1 MPFDFFIAA
10 NVFFLSFI
18 SEITV
23 STIAMIQNIIVNRS
37 MLALLDLIYID
48 YNDKIIKKVLPM
60 KHLGRKT
67 VKNDMV
73 AIKQL
78 DLLKSIKAEEIE
90 LLLHEGSFQTAEYA
104 KNGIVHFVGE
114 VCSKLEIILSGK
126 VVIERIDESGNL
138 MTIAEFFSGDVL
150 GGNLMFSKN
159 PHYPMTVTAKQ
170 PTVILEIHKT
180 RLFQLFSDHHDFLKS
195 YLEYVADHTAILG
208 DRIKHY
214 VNTTIRQSI
223 LSYLDY
229 ERKKQNDPIIKLS
242 ITKKALA
249 EKIGVQRT
257 SLSRELAKMRDD
269 GLIRFDNHS
278 IELL

>member
-1 MPFDFFIAA
+1 MK
-10 NVFFLSFI
+10 NYLG
-18 SEITV
+18 
-23 STIAMIQNIIVNRS
+23 AMKQV
-37 MLALLDLIYID
+37 DLI
-48 YNDKIIKKVLPM
+48 
-60 KHLGRKT
+60 
-67 VKNDMV
+67 
-73 AIKQL
+73 
-78 DLLKSIKAEEIE
+78 KSIESEEIE
-90 LLLHEGSFQTAEYA
+90 LFLSEGSFKTTEYG
-104 KNGIVHFVGE
+104 KNNIVHFVGE

-159 PHYPMTVTAKQ
+159 PHYPMTVTTKQ
-170 PTVILEIHKT
+170 PTVILEINKT
-180 RLFQLFSDHHDFLKS
+180 RLFQLLSDNHDFLRS
-195 YLEYVADHTAILG
+195 YLEYVSDHTVILG

-214 VNTTIRQSI
+214 VNRTIRESI
-223 LSYLDY
+223 MSYLDY
-229 ERKKQNDPIIKLS
+229 ELKKQNGNTIKLS

-269 GLIRFDNHS
+269 GLIKFDIDS

>member
-1 MPFDFFIAA
+1 VK
-10 NVFFLSFI
+10 NYLR
-18 SEITV
+18 EIKQV
-23 STIAMIQNIIVNRS
+23 
-37 MLALLDLIYID
+37 DLI
-48 YNDKIIKKVLPM
+48 
-60 KHLGRKT
+60 
-67 VKNDMV
+67 
-73 AIKQL
+73 
-78 DLLKSIKAEEIE
+78 KSIKSEEIE
-90 LLLHEGSFQTAEYA
+90 LFLNEGSFKTTEYG
-104 KNGIVHFVGE
+104 KNNIVHFVGE

-159 PHYPMTVTAKQ
+159 PHYPMTATTKQ
-170 PTVILEIHKT
+170 PTVILEINKT
-180 RLFQLFSDHHDFLKS
+180 RLFQLFSDNHDFLRS
-195 YLEYVADHTAILG
+195 YLEYVSDHTVILG

-214 VNTTIRQSI
+214 VNRTIRESI
-223 LSYLDY
+223 MSYLDY
-229 ERKKQNDPIIKLS
+229 ELKKQNGNTIKLS

-269 GLIRFDNHS
+269 GLIKFDIDS

>member
-1 MPFDFFIAA
+1 MK
-10 NVFFLSFI
+10 NYLG
-18 SEITV
+18 
-23 STIAMIQNIIVNRS
+23 AMKQV
-37 MLALLDLIYID
+37 DLI
-48 YNDKIIKKVLPM
+48 
-60 KHLGRKT
+60 
-67 VKNDMV
+67 
-73 AIKQL
+73 
-78 DLLKSIKAEEIE
+78 KSIKSEEIE
-90 LLLHEGSFQTAEYA
+90 LFLNEGSFKTTEYG
-104 KNGIVHFVGE
+104 KNNIVHFVGE

-159 PHYPMTVTAKQ
+159 PHYPMTVTTKQ
-170 PTVILEIHKT
+170 PTVILEINKT
-180 RLFQLFSDHHDFLKS
+180 RLFQLFSDNHDFLRS
-195 YLEYVADHTAILG
+195 YLEYVSDHTVILG

-214 VNTTIRQSI
+214 VNRTIRESI
-223 LSYLDY
+223 MSYLDY
-229 ERKKQNDPIIKLS
+229 ELKKQNGNIIKLS

-269 GLIRFDNHS
+269 GLIKFDLDS